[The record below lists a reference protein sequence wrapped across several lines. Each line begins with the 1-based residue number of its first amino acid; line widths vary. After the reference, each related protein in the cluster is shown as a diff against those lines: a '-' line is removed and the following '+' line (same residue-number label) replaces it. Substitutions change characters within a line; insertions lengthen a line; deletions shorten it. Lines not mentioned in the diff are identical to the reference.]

1 MAAAGAEECSERC
14 FVWAAVRKDT
24 ETLVFVRKRK
34 HFLLFFL
41 FWQGPTTSPQ
51 ILHAVYQQVKHILV
65 TFREVTAAMASNK
78 WDHVAHAD
86 L

>member
-1 MAAAGAEECSERC
+1 MAAAGAEESSEMFCAGGSQKRHRD
-14 FVWAAVRKDT
+14 AGVRKKKKT
-24 ETLVFVRKRK
+24 FP
-34 HFLLFFL
+34 FFFL

>member
-1 MAAAGAEECSERC
+1 MFWCVQRLE
-14 FVWAAVRKDT
+14 KDT

-34 HFLLFFL
+34 HFLFFL
-41 FWQGPTTSPQ
+41 FCQGPATSPQ

-65 TFREVTAAMASNK
+65 TFIEVTAAVASNK
-78 WDHVAHAD
+78 WGRVAHAD